1 MSAEEDAVGTDP
13 INPTAA
19 ARRNSERSQQQR
31 ARILDAAQHCFIES
45 GFHAA
50 GMASIAARAEMS
62 PGLIYRYFESK
73 SAIIL
78 SIIERQLLEKQASI
92 STLKSGPEL
101 SLRICELFRAWQRG
115 DDTVMNAALF
125 LEMSA
130 EATRDPEIAK
140 ALARADRASS
150 RQFQQWVEQ
159 HAPVPGAA
167 AADGD
172 LSERILIF
180 QCFIEG
186 LAIRAVRDP
195 KFDAAI
201 VAAAVQHLVR
211 ALVHDAGA
219 EPEPQGDR

>member
-1 MSAEEDAVGTDP
+1 MNAGLEDMDT
-13 INPTAA
+13 TAGNA
-19 ARRNSERSQQQR
+19 PPSTRRSSERSVQQR

-78 SIIERQLLEKQASI
+78 AIIERQLVDKQASI
-92 STLKSGPEL
+92 ATLKSAPDL
-101 SLRICELFRAWQRG
+101 SQRICELFRAWQRG

-130 EATRDPEIAK
+130 EATRDPQIAK
-140 ALARADRASS
+140 ALARADRTSS
-150 RQFQQWVEQ
+150 RLFQNWVEQ
-159 HAPVPGAA
+159 HATAPDTAQA
-167 AADGD
+167 ERD
-172 LSERILIF
+172 LSERLLIL

-186 LAIRAVRDP
+186 LAIRAVREPD
-195 KFDAAI
+195 FDAQI
-201 VAAAVQHLVR
+201 VATAVQRLVR
-211 ALVHDAGA
+211 ALLQDAGTEDA
-219 EPEPQGDR
+219 PRG

>member
-1 MSAEEDAVGTDP
+1 MNMPSEELSMRASNEVP
-13 INPTAA
+13 SN
-19 ARRNSERSQQQR
+19 RRSSERSQQQR
-31 ARILDAAQHCFIES
+31 TRILDAAQHCFIKF

-78 SIIERQLLEKQASI
+78 AIIERQLVEKEASLA
-92 STLKSGPEL
+92 TLKSGPDL
-101 SLRICELFRAWQRG
+101 SQRICDLFRAWQRG

-130 EATRDPEIAK
+130 EATRDPQIAK
-140 ALARADRASS
+140 ALARADRTGL
-150 RQFQQWVEQ
+150 RLFQNWVEQ
-159 HAPVPGAA
+159 RASAPDSAQA
-167 AADGD
+167 ERDF
-172 LSERILIF
+172 SERLLIL

-195 KFDAAI
+195 DCDAQF
-201 VAAAVQHLVR
+201 VATAVQRLVR
-211 ALVHDAGA
+211 ALLQDAGA
-219 EPEPQGDR
+219 ADTSEG